1 MRAGLLGLLVAACA
15 SPEKSPADAHDDT
28 TAAALRTDAFADGD
42 VAVSAVRPCDSPAD
56 EARWTDVS
64 APWGYVYDVLP
75 GPSLAQNPG
84 ALALFGRPGAWR
96 IAWGGAD
103 ATYAANLD
111 GSDAETWFDGTATAL
126 VVRDLDA
133 DGADDL
139 LYLGSVIGVAWSGA
153 APGAADPRPPEAL
166 TRARPPAIPADMAF
180 GDLDEDGDD
189 DVVVAF
195 NAMDHASM
203 EPMRAAVLRNDGG
216 GAYTELPVPGD
227 TSLWGI
233 GFDMS
238 VRDVDGDG
246 HLDAYLCND
255 RGREFAPNVLFKGD
269 GRLGLAPVDGNGLDL
284 ALSCMG
290 STWGDADADGV
301 LELYL
306 AESTTHVMLEPAAD
320 GVWYDVAASRGL
332 LPFDTDR
339 FMTWGSALIDADND
353 GRMELIL
360 GTGGFWRDTSQ
371 PVPSW
376 WFEQDENGQFVEGAA
391 ARGLPDAM
399 HTRAV
404 IARDLNDDGV
414 LDVILSDGWR
424 TPWIYLSEACT
435 ADAWLEISG
444 PPGTEGTVEAGGVT
458 RGFRIAGDEGW
469 GASAPP
475 MAHVG
480 LGPQNVVTR
489 VVLRAPLGPSTT
501 LEGPLLARRTVLWS
515 P

>member
-1 MRAGLLGLLVAACA
+1 MTAGRVGLLMAACT
-15 SPEKSPADAHDDT
+15 SPAGAPGDT
-28 TAAALRTDAFADGD
+28 ATEDLRTGAFVDGD
-42 VAVSAVRPCDSPAD
+42 VAVSAVQACERPAA
-56 EARWTDVS
+56 EASWTDVS
-64 APWGYVYDVLP
+64 ATWGYDYELLP

-84 ALALFGRPGAWR
+84 ALALFGVPGAWR
-96 IAWGGAD
+96 IAWAGAD

-111 GSDAETWFDGTATAL
+111 GSAKETWLEGTPTAL
-126 VVRDLDA
+126 VVRDMDS
-133 DGADDL
+133 DGTDDL
-139 LYLGSVIGVAWSGA
+139 MYLGSVVGVSWSGA
-153 APGAADPRPPEAL
+153 APGVADPRPPSRL
-166 TRARPPAIPADMAF
+166 TRARPPAIPSDMAF

-216 GAYTELPVPGD
+216 GSYTEIPVAGD

-269 GRLGLAPVDGNGLDL
+269 GRLGLTPVVGNGLDL

-290 STWGDADADGV
+290 SSWADADADGD

-320 GVWYDVAASRGL
+320 GTWYDVAASRGL

-339 FMTWGSALIDADND
+339 FMTWGSALTDADND

-360 GTGGFWRDTSQ
+360 GTGAFWRDTGQ

-376 WFEQDENGQFVEGAA
+376 WFEEDADGRFVEGAA

-424 TPWIYLSEACT
+424 TPWIYLSEGCT
-435 ADAWLEISG
+435 TDAWLEIGG

-469 GASAPP
+469 GASAPAV
-475 MAHVG
+475 AHVG
-480 LGPQNVVTR
+480 LGPQEIVTR
-489 VVLRAPLGPSTT
+489 IVLRSPVGPSTT
-501 LEGPLLARRTVLWS
+501 LEGPVLARRRITWR